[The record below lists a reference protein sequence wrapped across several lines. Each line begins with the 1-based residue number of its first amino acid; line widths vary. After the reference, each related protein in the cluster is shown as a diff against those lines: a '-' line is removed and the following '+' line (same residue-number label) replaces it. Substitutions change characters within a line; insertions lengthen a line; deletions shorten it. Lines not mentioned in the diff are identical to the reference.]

1 MNIKRTTHKFN
12 SNRGIGTLT
21 LIVFGAIIFVVA
33 FCAYNV
39 APFYYYYFEL
49 NDHMRQIIKVASMEN
64 DVELRKRLM
73 DHMKSMEIPMRPEDL
88 VIERDESEH
97 EMHISLKYKETFWVS
112 FRGKDYKVREFP
124 FLAQAHGKY

>member
-1 MNIKRTTHKFN
+1 MNIKTTAHKF
-12 SNRGIGTLT
+12 SSSRGIGTLT

-88 VIERDESEH
+88 IIERDESEH
-97 EMHISLKYKETFWVS
+97 EMHISLKYKETFWVT

-124 FLAQAHGKY
+124 FLAQARGKY

>member
-1 MNIKRTTHKFN
+1 MSARITNQRLR
-12 SNRGIGTLT
+12 SSRGIGTLT
-21 LIVFGAIIFVVA
+21 LIIFGAIIFVVA

-49 NDHMRQIIKVASMEN
+49 SDHMRQIIKVASTEN

-73 DHMKSMEIPMRPEDL
+73 DHMKMMEIPMHPEDL
-88 VIERDESEH
+88 IIERDESEH

-112 FRGKDYKVREFP
+112 FRGKEYKVREFP
-124 FLAQAHGKY
+124 FFAHAEGKY